1 MYPASKNNSIVKRRE
16 EKRRIEKF
24 RKEDRE
30 RDDDKEGERRVDW
43 GRWQRENRI
52 NQLKGLKFL
61 RKKLYMF
68 APASP
73 PLRLPSSL
81 QQLDPTAMLASIGIM

>member
-1 MYPASKNNSIVKRRE
+1 M
-16 EKRRIEKF
+16 
-24 RKEDRE
+24 DR
-30 RDDDKEGERRVDW
+30 